1 MVQKRRLHHA
11 VKTLHVFLSCS
22 YEVPHSLAH
31 LREKMA
37 SARRRA
43 RIVDLDVSNRPSN
56 LDLAYPLKKKIK
68 RVKRG
73 PAFEGVCTSDT
84 SATGKDW
91 KRTLGRTLSISRNC
105 DREKKGLTSTV
116 MYRS

>member
-1 MVQKRRLHHA
+1 MRDRLAYLTAWMHASCSPQKEKEKKSGRKAGGKVAFCPPPTCIFPPARSEMGKRKMVQKRRLHHA

-31 LREKMA
+31 LRAKMA

-56 LDLAYPLKKKIK
+56 LDL
-68 RVKRG
+68 G
-73 PAFEGVCTSDT
+73 
-84 SATGKDW
+84 
-91 KRTLGRTLSISRNC
+91 
-105 DREKKGLTSTV
+105 
-116 MYRS
+116 